1 MRPRRVDWRDASR
14 DPTVSNTPSIARH
27 GPLALTADGYSAEP
41 QDREGFVG
49 GRVSKRAFSHHSGR
63 VAR

>member
-1 MRPRRVDWRDASR
+1 M
-14 DPTVSNTPSIARH
+14 SNTPSIARH
-27 GPLALTADGYSAEP
+27 GPLTLPALTADGYSAEP